1 MATPF
6 PARLFGPQL
15 PGSGV
20 AVTGAWQEDDSL
32 YVVGRDGEWIV
43 ANLSITA
50 SGFNAERLKISWQD
64 DSGEYALFID
74 DVAARDLCQNGAPAQ
89 YARHL
94 LAASQ
99 QQRGVERRFRL
110 GWTFLVSLLLL
121 PILLLGLLYLK
132 QDAIAEWLI
141 QRIPVQQEAQIGDA
155 VLAQSRLTMQLVESG
170 PSVEA
175 LRRIGEKLTTGSPHR
190 YRWFVANQQE
200 INAFAAP
207 GGIVVVNAGL
217 LHAITSPEDLAGVL
231 AHEIAHAELRH
242 SLKGIAKSL
251 GLRALASLALG
262 DYGGTA
268 VAEGM
273 KHLAELGFS
282 REAEREADQ
291 EGLRRLAAAGIDPQG
306 MVRFFE
312 LLDKEQRL
320 TPPQFLSTHPANAE
334 RIAAL
339 QGEIARLPKDW
350 RPLEIDL
357 ATIRAGLPPP

>member
-1 MATPF
+1 MTPF
-6 PARLFGPQL
+6 PARLFGPHL

-20 AVTGAWQEDDSL
+20 AVTGAWQEDDRL
-32 YVVGRDGEWIV
+32 KVVSTAGEWTGT
-43 ANLSITA
+43 NLSMTA
-50 SGFNAERLKISWQD
+50 SGFNAERLKISWQEA
-64 DSGEYALFID
+64 SGEYALFID
-74 DVAARDLCQNGAPAQ
+74 DAASALCQAEAPAL
-89 YARHL
+89 YCRHL
-94 LAASQ
+94 LAARQ
-99 QQRGVERRFRL
+99 QQRGVERRFRRGGAL
-110 GWTFLVSLLLL
+110 LAGLLLIPL
-121 PILLLGLLYLK
+121 LLLGLLYLK
-132 QDAIAEWLI
+132 QDAITEWLI
-141 QRIPVQQEAQIGDA
+141 QRIPVQQEARIGEA
-155 VLAQSRLTMQLVESG
+155 VLAQNRLSMQLIESG

-175 LRRIGEKLTTGSPHR
+175 LRRIGEKLTTDSPHR

-217 LHAITSPEDLAGVL
+217 LRAVTSPEELAGVL

-242 SLKGIAKSL
+242 GLKGIAKSL

-291 EGLRRLAAAGIDPQG
+291 EGLRRLLAAGIDPQG

-312 LLDKEQRL
+312 LLEKERQL
-320 TPPQFLSTHPANAE
+320 TPPQFLSTHPSNAE

-339 QGEIARLPKDW
+339 EREIARLPQDW
-350 RPLEIDL
+350 QPLEIDL
-357 ATIRAGLPPP
+357 AAIRAGLPQP

>member
-1 MATPF
+1 MTSF
-6 PARLFGPQL
+6 PARLFGPHL

-20 AVTGAWQEDDSL
+20 AVTGAWQEDARL
-32 YVVGRDGEWIV
+32 KVVGREGEWIA
-43 ANLSITA
+43 ANLSLTA
-50 SGFNAERLKISWQD
+50 SGFNAERLKISWQE

-74 DVAARDLCQNGAPAQ
+74 DAAARDLCQSGAPAQ

-110 GWTFLVSLLLL
+110 GWAFLAGLLLL
-121 PILLLGLLYLK
+121 PILLVCLLYLK

-141 QRIPVQQEAQIGDA
+141 QRIPVQQEAQIGEA
-155 VLAQSRLTMQLVESG
+155 VLAQSRLTMQLIESG

-175 LRRIGEKLTTGSPHR
+175 LRRIGEKLTTGSPHH
-190 YRWFVANQQE
+190 YRWFVANKKE

-217 LHAITSPEDLAGVL
+217 LRAITSPEELAGVL

-251 GLRALASLALG
+251 GLRTLASLALG

-268 VAEGM
+268 LAEGM
-273 KHLAELGFS
+273 KKLAELGFS
-282 REAEREADQ
+282 REAEREADL
-291 EGLRRLAAAGIDPQG
+291 EGLRRLVAARIDPQG

-312 LLDKEQRL
+312 LLEKERQL
-320 TPPQFLSTHPANAE
+320 TPPEFLSTHPSNTE
-334 RIAAL
+334 RITAL
-339 QGEIARLPKDW
+339 EREISRIPKDW

-357 ATIRAGLPPP
+357 AAIRAGLPQP

>member
-1 MATPF
+1 MPSF

-20 AVTGAWQEDDSL
+20 AVTGAWQEDASL
-32 YVVGRDGEWIV
+32 QVVSPEGEWL
-43 ANLSITA
+43 AAQLRMTA

-64 DSGEYALFID
+64 DRGEYALLIED
-74 DVAARDLCQNGAPAQ
+74 TAARDLCSAGAPVQ
-89 YARHL
+89 YARQL
-94 LAASQ
+94 LAAGQ

-110 GWTFLVSLLLL
+110 GGVLLIGLFLL
-121 PILLLGLLYLK
+121 PVLLLGLLYLK
-132 QDAIAEWLI
+132 QDTLAEWLI
-141 QRIPVQQEAQIGDA
+141 QHIPMQQEAQIGEA
-155 VLAQSRLTMQLVESG
+155 VLAQSRLTMQLIESG

-175 LRRIGEKLTTGSPHR
+175 LRRIGEKLTTGSPHH

-207 GGIVVVNAGL
+207 GGIVVVNVGL
-217 LHAITSPEDLAGVL
+217 LRAMSSPEELAGVL

-242 SLKGIAKSL
+242 SLKGMVKNL

-268 VAEGM
+268 LAEGM

-291 EGLRRLAAAGIDPQG
+291 EGLRRLVAARIDPQG

-312 LLDKEQRL
+312 LLEKERQQ
-320 TPPQFLSTHPANAE
+320 TPPEFLSTHPSNAE
-334 RIAAL
+334 RITAL
-339 QGEIARLPKDW
+339 EREIALLPKDW

-357 ATIRAGLPPP
+357 AAIRAGLPQP

>member
-1 MATPF
+1 MIAF
-6 PARLFGPQL
+6 SARLFGPQL

-20 AVTGAWQEDDSL
+20 AVTGAWQEDERL
-32 YVVGRDGEWIV
+32 KVVGQEGEWIA
-43 ANLSITA
+43 ANLSMTA

-64 DSGEYALFID
+64 DCGQYDLFID
-74 DVAARDLCQNGAPAQ
+74 NATARDRCQAGAPALYSRQ
-89 YARHL
+89 L
-94 LAASQ
+94 LAATQ
-99 QQRGVERRFRL
+99 QQRGVAHRFRL
-110 GWTFLVSLLLL
+110 GGALLAGVLLV
-121 PILLLGLLYLK
+121 PFLLLGLLYLR

-141 QRIPVQQEAQIGDA
+141 QRIPAQQEARVGEA
-155 VLAQSRLTMQLVESG
+155 VLAQSRLTMRLIESG

-175 LRRIGEKLTTGSPHR
+175 LRRIGEKLTTGSPHH

-217 LHAITSPEDLAGVL
+217 LRVITSPEELAGVL

-251 GLRALASLALG
+251 GLRTLTSLALG

-282 REAEREADQ
+282 REAEREADE
-291 EGLRRLAAAGIDPQG
+291 EGLRRLVAARIDPQG

-312 LLDKEQRL
+312 LLEKERQL
-320 TPPQFLSTHPANAE
+320 TPPQFFSTHPSNAE
-334 RIAAL
+334 RITAL
-339 QGEIARLPKDW
+339 GREIALLPKDW

-357 ATIRAGLPPP
+357 AAIRAGLPQP

>member
-1 MATPF
+1 MTSF
-6 PARLFGPQL
+6 PARLFGPHL

-32 YVVGRDGEWIV
+32 RVVSPTGEW
-43 ANLSITA
+43 AAARLNITA

-64 DSGEYALFID
+64 ASGEFALFIED
-74 DVAARDLCQNGAPAQ
+74 AAARDLCLAGAPAQ

-94 LAASQ
+94 LSADQ
-99 QQRGVERRFRL
+99 QQRGIERRFRL
-110 GWTFLVSLLLL
+110 GGALLVSLFLI
-121 PILLLGLLYLK
+121 PVLLLGLLYLK

-141 QRIPVQQEAQIGDA
+141 QRIPVQQEVQIGEA
-155 VLAQSRLTMQLVESG
+155 VLAQSRLTMQLIESG
-170 PSVEA
+170 PSVEV
-175 LRRIGEKLTTGSPHR
+175 LGRIGEKLTSGSPHH
-190 YRWFVANQQE
+190 YRWFVANQKE

-207 GGIVVVNAGL
+207 GGIVVVNVGL
-217 LHAITSPEDLAGVL
+217 LRAIGSPEELAGVL

-242 SLKGIAKSL
+242 SLKGMAKSL
-251 GLRALASLALG
+251 GLRTLTSLALG

-291 EGLRRLAAAGIDPQG
+291 EGLRRLVAAGIDPQG

-312 LLDKEQRL
+312 LLEKEQQL

-334 RIAAL
+334 RISAL
-339 QGEIARLPKDW
+339 KREIALLPKDW

-357 ATIRAGLPPP
+357 AAIRAGLPPP